1 MISLGYNFIN
11 ISKIL
16 IAIRKS
22 PVGKLQIFSKISS
35 LILKLKNEL
44 LVIIFLSL
52 ITFLHY

>member
-22 PVGKLQIFSKISS
+22 PVAKLQIFSKISS

-44 LVIIFLSL
+44 LVIIF
-52 ITFLHY
+52 F